1 MLAQERRETRL
12 MQKRERLEKK
22 LLEKQEKN
30 KSAKL
35 KLELEE
41 NL

>member
-1 MLAQERRETRL
+1 MLAQERRETQL

-22 LLEKQEKN
+22 LIEKQEKN